1 MTGQVQ
7 QLPDVGLNT
16 DNVGIGQSMAYM
28 DPRIVCSEEEA
39 SLEREREIE
48 MVMSFVVLRKPGF
61 GSLILRDPT
70 LYGYSI
76 MQQIPILD

>member
-1 MTGQVQ
+1 LVLAIQHACTVEMTGQVQ

-28 DPRIVCSEEEA
+28 DQIVCSEEEA

-48 MVMSFVVLRKPGF
+48 MVMSFVALRKPGF
-61 GSLILRDPT
+61 GYLILRDPT
-70 LYGYSI
+70 
-76 MQQIPILD
+76 